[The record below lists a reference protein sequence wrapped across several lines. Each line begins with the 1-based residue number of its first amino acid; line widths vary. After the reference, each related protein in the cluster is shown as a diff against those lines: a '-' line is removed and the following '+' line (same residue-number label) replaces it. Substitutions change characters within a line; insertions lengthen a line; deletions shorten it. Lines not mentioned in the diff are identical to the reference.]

1 MILKG
6 VTIGDNVIIGA
17 GAVIHKDIPS
27 NSIVVSKEELIIKE
41 RPQLQHHVFTLTA
54 SDTLENLTLFGR
66 KSSRSFVSYCSQD
79 QMFQDCLESF
89 KKV

>member
-41 RPQLQHHVFTLTA
+41 TA
-54 SDTLENLTLFGR
+54 TIRAPCVYTDSSDTLENLTYLVENLPEFR
-66 KSSRSFVSYCSQD
+66 FILQPRP
-79 QMFQDCLESF
+79 MFQIA
-89 KKV
+89 